1 MPFTDDTTEFFSAS
15 DFAEQ
20 VTIAGASVNA
30 IFDSPYSRVGTLL
43 SMSDPALWCPSAAV
57 AGVVRGAAVVV
68 RGVAYTVRDV
78 QPDGTGVTV
87 LQLERS

>member
-1 MPFTDDTTEFFSAS
+1 MPFTDDTSDFFAVS

-20 VTIAGASVNA
+20 VTIAGAAVNA
-30 IFDSPYSRVGTLL
+30 IFDSTYARVGTLL
-43 SMSDPALWCPSAAV
+43 STSDPALWCQSADV

-68 RGVAYTVRDV
+68 RSIAYTVRDI

-87 LQLERS
+87 LQLERA